1 MAKYHHLQSRFWSG
15 NFCFVF
21 VLCTLFYFVYA
32 ISCLNFASHHS
43 STCQSQFHTHTH
55 NRLKIFAFW
64 SEESRLSSET
74 LPRLTQ
80 LLPVLYS
87 ERAEPHFLHHS
98 THLLLELTS
107 RSPDF
112 NRSLFD
118 SPLSECKFEVGE
130 QLGMCGTGF
139 VEWWDRVER
148 IFSQGHCTLVGDHVV
163 WMDTSPTFSPKIGL
177 ILIYAIHMY
186 IHTFSSS

>member
-1 MAKYHHLQSRFWSG
+1 
-15 NFCFVF
+15 
-21 VLCTLFYFVYA
+21 LFL
-32 ISCLNFASHHS
+32 SPNH
-43 STCQSQFHTHTH
+43 
-55 NRLKIFAFW
+55 RLKIFSFW

-87 ERAEPHFLHHS
+87 ERVEPHFLHHS

-118 SPLSECKFEVGE
+118 SS
-130 QLGMCGTGF
+130 
-139 VEWWDRVER
+139 
-148 IFSQGHCTLVGDHVV
+148 
-163 WMDTSPTFSPKIGL
+163 
-177 ILIYAIHMY
+177 A
-186 IHTFSSS
+186 SSR